1 MPENHLL
8 RFLEC
13 KANRASIF
21 FVVENYFVQ
30 VFTKENAGVV
40 ADKFIFFYA
49 DNVGNVCVYELYSDI
64 FGSTRHQNDQLDRR
78 H

>member
-1 MPENHLL
+1 MPENHLP
-8 RFLEC
+8 RFFEC
-13 KANRASIF
+13 KANCASIS
-21 FVVENYFVQ
+21 FVFEQNFVQ
-30 VFTKENAGVV
+30 VFTKENAGIV